1 MTGVKNGYPVLE
13 DGTVLKVSN
22 VIWCTGFR
30 PDYDWIDLSLPTHNG
45 LPIHDR
51 GIVESCPGLYFIGL
65 LFLYSLSSALVGGVG
80 RDAEHIVDHIVS
92 TRLAR
97 RRPRREGD
105 DMAVAKVNGVRL
117 FYEVSGAGEVPLV
130 FVHGS
135 WGSHHNWD
143 LVVPELAESF
153 RVLTYDRRGHSE
165 SARPPEQG
173 SVREDVADLAALI
186 EHLELGPAWVAGNSF
201 GASITLRLAGERS
214 DLFRGIIAHEP
225 PLFSLL
231 ANDPSVAPMLDEV
244 GKRIGAVVERIASG
258 DDAGAAR
265 QFVETVAL
273 GPGTLGSALA
283 RSQGDVHHECTD
295 VPGRSPRSGAAC
307 LRPRMDRGVSSSLA
321 PDNGGPEPPDI
332 RPGG

>member
-1 MTGVKNGYPVLE
+1 
-13 DGTVLKVSN
+13 
-22 VIWCTGFR
+22 
-30 PDYDWIDLSLPTHNG
+30 
-45 LPIHDR
+45 
-51 GIVESCPGLYFIGL
+51 
-65 LFLYSLSSALVGGVG
+65 
-80 RDAEHIVDHIVS
+80 
-92 TRLAR
+92 
-97 RRPRREGD
+97 
-105 DMAVAKVNGVRL
+105 MAVANVNGVRL

-130 FVHGS
+130 LVHGS

-165 SARPPEQG
+165 SERPPEQG

-201 GASITLRLAGERS
+201 GASITLRLAGERP
-214 DLFRGIIAHEP
+214 DLLRGIIAHEP

-258 DDAGAAR
+258 DDAGAAE

-273 GPGTLGSALA
+273 GPGSLGISSRPISSRRSSRMHRRSWTRPTIRSSLPLTSHGSGRFIVRRSLQRGTRAPRHSPRWLRRSPTCCPTRRSLRSQALA
-283 RSQGDVHHECTD
+283 TFHMSPTLTHMSKRSWLSSARTRPDGPTVERALDVD
-295 VPGRSPRSGAAC
+295 VGPH
-307 LRPRMDRGVSSSLA
+307 DVSSTPESA
-321 PDNGGPEPPDI
+321 WVSHRSCCSAQRGGQREFS
-332 RPGG
+332 RCSRVTCVFQSRKGA